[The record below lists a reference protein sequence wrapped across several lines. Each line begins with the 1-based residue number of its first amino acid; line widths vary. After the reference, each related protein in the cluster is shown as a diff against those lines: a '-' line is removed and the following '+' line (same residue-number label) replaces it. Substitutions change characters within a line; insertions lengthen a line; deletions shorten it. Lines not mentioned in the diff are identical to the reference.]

1 MAYKFGEKKDKI
13 VIGVEDK
20 EYYIQFNDETIKN
33 MEDFSKKAEEISK
46 EKKDINF
53 VEAEEV
59 ALDFIEAMLGQ
70 FALDE
75 ILDLM
80 PEDSKNLFEYMGL
93 AMYIIEQVNEQAEK
107 MVEDKPTRQRRR

>member
-13 VIGVEDK
+13 VIGIEDK

-33 MEDFSKKAEEISK
+33 MEDFSKEAEKISK
-46 EKKDINF
+46 GNKEINF
-53 VEAEEV
+53 AEAEEV

-80 PEDSKNLFEYMGL
+80 PDDSKNLFEYMGL

-107 MVEDKPTRQRRR
+107 MVEDKTSRQRRR